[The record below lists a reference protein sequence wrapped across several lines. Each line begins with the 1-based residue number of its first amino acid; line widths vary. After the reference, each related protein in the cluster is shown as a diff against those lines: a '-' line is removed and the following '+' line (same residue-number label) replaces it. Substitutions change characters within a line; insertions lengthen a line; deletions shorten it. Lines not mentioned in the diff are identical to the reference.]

1 MQEVL
6 IKNITINVIWGNS
19 SATWLT
25 VLVLKE
31 QMDYVEFGHH
41 FILFLKQIQN
51 TDGEKKKKKA
61 FLVFLLQLT
70 EFLWVGSTFPNSYL
84 PSTEIR
90 GLGSINS

>member
-6 IKNITINVIWGNS
+6 IKNISINVIWGNS

-25 VLVLKE
+25 ALVLKQ

-51 TDGEKKKKKA
+51 TDGEKKIKGIFSVPVA
-61 FLVFLLQLT
+61 THWIYVG
-70 EFLWVGSTFPNSYL
+70 WVNIS
-84 PSTEIR
+84 
-90 GLGSINS
+90 